1 MKRRSQMSAK
11 ELLIRQQYEEYRK
24 KAGEKTV
31 IEILVVKD
39 EDTGRNRFLA
49 ECAYKEGH
57 YGLS

>member
-1 MKRRSQMSAK
+1 MSAK

-24 KAGEKTV
+24 KAGENTV

>member
-1 MKRRSQMSAK
+1 MSAK

-24 KAGEKTV
+24 KAGEKTAT
-31 IEILVVKD
+31 EILVVRD

-49 ECAYKEGH
+49 ECVYKEGQ